1 MPLETKRSLNREIW
15 LRALNSNDLNVRRS
29 AVRKLARLKNRGDHE
44 IVVALCKTLS
54 DENWKLRADAASA
67 LSKLKSPDAVGSL
80 IKALADKTGT
90 VQKKAA
96 EALGEIGDASACDA
110 LCKMICHSKQSVR
123 NYSVFALFKIGAP
136 SIGALGRELDRATP
150 TQKVFLVTIIVQ
162 LCNFEN
168 NSAESVALE
177 LFSQPNLTPRQ
188 RKMGLDAIRE
198 SLKHWIHFIFPP
210 KDVTQICLEFS
221 KGDYSDTV
229 KLNANSLIDY
239 LTLGR
244 GSEPS
249 HQQEAA
255 NLLRP
260 AAFSPE
266 TQPETLLRASNNPES
281 YTPTPS
287 LLDKFLQKIREK

>member
-15 LRALNSNDLNVRRS
+15 LQALNSNDLNVRRS

-44 IVVALCKTLS
+44 VVVALCKTLS

-110 LCKMICHSKQSVR
+110 LCKMVYHSKQSVR

-150 TQKVFLVTIIVQ
+150 TQKVLLVTIIVQ
-162 LCNFEN
+162 LCNFETN
-168 NSAESVALE
+168 TAESVALE

-198 SLKHWIHFIFPP
+198 SLKHWIHLILPP

-221 KGDYSDTV
+221 KGDYSDIV
-229 KLNANSLIDY
+229 KLNANSVVDY
-239 LTLGR
+239 MTLGR
-244 GSEPS
+244 GSEAS

-255 NLLRP
+255 TLLRP
-260 AAFSPE
+260 ATSSFD
-266 TQPETLLRASNNPES
+266 TQPETLLRASNLPEPS
-281 YTPTPS
+281 TPPSS
-287 LLDKFLQKIREK
+287 LLHKLLRKIRGK